1 MKYGFVKVACAS
13 PRLKV
18 ADCEFNAFEIIESAK
33 IAASKGAEIIVFPEL
48 SITGYTC
55 GDLFFQRS
63 LQVAAESQLKKI
75 IAETAELDAVIF
87 AGLPVAQS
95 EGLYNVGAAFYKGEL
110 LALFAKSYLPN
121 YGEFY
126 ERRHFTPF
134 QQNMD
139 TKFISFAG
147 FDEVPF
153 GTDIL
158 IQAKNFSE
166 LTIGCELCEDLW
178 VPVPPSSRH
187 ILAGAT
193 VIANLSGGNEIIGKA
208 DYRRSLVK
216 SHSARTLCAY
226 LYANAGLDESTQDMV
241 FAGHNLISENGTLLS
256 QSELFSSDTI
266 YADIDVERLC
276 QERRRTTSFGFSANN
291 NTFNSNYVIV
301 EIDLAA
307 GDGIANNAG
316 CENTAGTSKTA
327 GAGKESSDCKTANA
341 GKENTAGITTT
352 SGFTFNRY
360 VDPHPF
366 VPSDKEKRTQRC
378 LEVITLQAQ
387 GLAKRLRHINC
398 QSAVIGLSGG
408 LDSTLALLI
417 TCRAFD
423 LCGTPRQKIT
433 AITMPCFG
441 TTDRTYNNACS
452 LARECGATLKEVRI
466 ADAVRQHFADLGH
479 DESIHDVTYENCQ
492 ARERT
497 QVLMDYANKT
507 NGIVIGTGDLSE
519 LALGWCTYNGDHM
532 SMYGVNSSIPK
543 TLVRYL
549 VQWFAEDSEDA
560 KKSEFSKVLK
570 DILDTPVSPELL
582 PPKDGVISQ
591 VTEDLV
597 GPYELHDFFL
607 YYLLRFGF
615 SPAKIFFLAQ
625 NSTLPYEKD
634 VILKWLKTFYRRF
647 FTQQF
652 KRSCMPDGAKVG
664 TINLSPRGDWRM
676 PSDAMASLW
685 LKEIEEL

>member
-1 MKYGFVKVACAS
+1 MKYGFVKTACAS

-18 ADCEFNAFEIIESAK
+18 ADCNFNSEQIICAAK
-33 IAASKGAEIIVFPEL
+33 DAAKNGATVIVFPEL

-55 GDLFFQRS
+55 GDLFFQRT
-63 LQVAAESQLKKI
+63 LQNASEVQLKRI
-75 IAETAELDAVIF
+75 ISETAKLDSVIF
-87 AGLPVAQS
+87 VGLPVPRA
-95 EGLYNVGAAFYKGEL
+95 EGIYNCAAAIKGGEL

-134 QQNMD
+134 QQNMN
-139 TKFISFAG
+139 TQFIDFAG
-147 FDEVPF
+147 FEEVPF

-158 IQAKNFSE
+158 IQDEKDSAI
-166 LTIGCELCEDLW
+166 TIGCELCEDLW

-193 VIANLSGGNEIIGKA
+193 IIANLSGGNEIIGKA

-216 SHSARTLCAY
+216 SHSARSLCAY

-241 FAGHNLISENGTLLS
+241 FAGHNLISENGTLLAES
-256 QSELFSSDTI
+256 SLFSSETI

-276 QERRRTTSFGFSANN
+276 QERRRTTSFGFSVNN

-301 EIDLAA
+301 QVKMNVEKAA
-307 GDGIANNAG
+307 G
-316 CENTAGTSKTA
+316 EFS
-327 GAGKESSDCKTANA
+327 
-341 GKENTAGITTT
+341 
-352 SGFTFNRY
+352 RY

-366 VPSDKEKRTQRC
+366 VPSDKDKRTQRC

-423 LCGTPRQKIT
+423 LCGIERSKVT

-452 LARECGATLKEVRI
+452 LAKECGATLKEVPI

-479 DESIHDVTYENCQ
+479 DESLHDVTYENCQ

-549 VQWFAEDSEDA
+549 VQWFAEASEDA
-560 KKSEFSKVLK
+560 KNEKLASVLK

-582 PPKDGVISQ
+582 PPKEGVISQ

-597 GPYELHDFFL
+597 GPYELHDFYL

-615 SPAKIFFLAQ
+615 SPAKIYFLAQ
-625 NSTLPYEKD
+625 NANLPYGKD

-676 PSDAMASLW
+676 PSDAVYSAW
-685 LKEIEEL
+685 TEELETLK

>member
-1 MKYGFVKVACAS
+1 MKYGFVKTACAS

-18 ADCEFNAFEIIESAK
+18 ADCNFNSEQIICAAK
-33 IAASKGAEIIVFPEL
+33 DAAKNGASVIVFPEL

-55 GDLFFQRS
+55 GDLFFQRT
-63 LQVAAESQLKKI
+63 LQNASEVQLKRI
-75 IAETAELDAVIF
+75 ISETAKLDSVIF
-87 AGLPVAQS
+87 VGLPVPRA
-95 EGLYNVGAAFYKGEL
+95 EGIYNCAAAIKGGEL

-134 QQNMD
+134 QQNMN
-139 TKFISFAG
+139 TQFIDFAG
-147 FDEVPF
+147 FEEVPF

-158 IQAKNFSE
+158 IQDEKDSAI
-166 LTIGCELCEDLW
+166 TIGCELCEDLW

-193 VIANLSGGNEIIGKA
+193 IIANLSGGNEIIGKA

-216 SHSARTLCAY
+216 SHSARSLCAY

-241 FAGHNLISENGTLLS
+241 FAGHNLISENGTLLAES
-256 QSELFSSDTI
+256 SLFSSETI

-301 EIDLAA
+301 QIKMNVEKAA
-307 GDGIANNAG
+307 G
-316 CENTAGTSKTA
+316 EFS
-327 GAGKESSDCKTANA
+327 
-341 GKENTAGITTT
+341 
-352 SGFTFNRY
+352 RY

-366 VPSDKEKRTQRC
+366 VPSDKDKRTQRC

-423 LCGTPRQKIT
+423 LCGIERSKVTS
-433 AITMPCFG
+433 ITMPCFG

-452 LARECGATLKEVRI
+452 LAKECGATLKEVPI

-479 DESIHDVTYENCQ
+479 DESLHDVTYENCQ

-549 VQWFAEDSEDA
+549 VQWFAEASEDA
-560 KKSEFSKVLK
+560 KNEKLASVLK

-582 PPKDGVISQ
+582 PPKEGVISQ

-597 GPYELHDFFL
+597 GPYELHDFYL

-615 SPAKIFFLAQ
+615 SPAKIYFLAQ
-625 NSTLPYEKD
+625 NANLPYGKD

-676 PSDAMASLW
+676 PSDAVYSAW
-685 LKEIEEL
+685 NEELETLK

>member
-1 MKYGFVKVACAS
+1 MKYGFVKTACAS

-18 ADCEFNAFEIIESAK
+18 ADCNFNSEQIICAAK
-33 IAASKGAEIIVFPEL
+33 DAAKNGASVIVFPEL

-55 GDLFFQRS
+55 GDLFFQRT
-63 LQVAAESQLKKI
+63 LQNASEVQLKRI
-75 IAETAELDAVIF
+75 ISETAKLDSVIF
-87 AGLPVAQS
+87 VGLPVPRA
-95 EGLYNVGAAFYKGEL
+95 EGIYNCAAAIKGGEL

-134 QQNMD
+134 QQNMN
-139 TKFISFAG
+139 TQFIDFAG
-147 FDEVPF
+147 FEEVPF

-158 IQAKNFSE
+158 IQDEKDSAI
-166 LTIGCELCEDLW
+166 TIGCELCEDLW

-193 VIANLSGGNEIIGKA
+193 IIANLSGGNEIIGKA

-216 SHSARTLCAY
+216 SHSARSLCAY

-241 FAGHNLISENGTLLS
+241 FAGHNLISENGTLLAES
-256 QSELFSSDTI
+256 SLFSSETI

-301 EIDLAA
+301 QIKMNVEKAA
-307 GDGIANNAG
+307 G
-316 CENTAGTSKTA
+316 EFS
-327 GAGKESSDCKTANA
+327 
-341 GKENTAGITTT
+341 
-352 SGFTFNRY
+352 RY

-366 VPSDKEKRTQRC
+366 VPSDKDKRTQRC

-423 LCGTPRQKIT
+423 LCGIERSKVT

-452 LARECGATLKEVRI
+452 LAKECGATLKEVPI

-479 DESIHDVTYENCQ
+479 DESLHDVTYENCQ

-549 VQWFAEDSEDA
+549 VQWFAEASEDA
-560 KKSEFSKVLK
+560 KNEKLASVLK

-582 PPKDGVISQ
+582 PPKEGVISQ

-597 GPYELHDFFL
+597 GPYELHDFYL

-615 SPAKIFFLAQ
+615 SPAKIYFLAQ
-625 NSTLPYEKD
+625 NANFPYGKD

-676 PSDAMASLW
+676 PSDAVYSAW
-685 LKEIEEL
+685 NEELETLK

>member
-1 MKYGFVKVACAS
+1 MKYGFVKTACAS

-18 ADCEFNAFEIIESAK
+18 ADCNFNSEQIICAAK
-33 IAASKGAEIIVFPEL
+33 DAAKNGASVIVFPEL

-55 GDLFFQRS
+55 GDLFFQRT
-63 LQVAAESQLKKI
+63 LQNASEVQLKRI
-75 IAETAELDAVIF
+75 ISETAKLNSVIF
-87 AGLPVAQS
+87 VGLPVPRA
-95 EGLYNVGAAFYKGEL
+95 EGIYNCAAAIKGGEL

-134 QQNMD
+134 QQNMN
-139 TKFISFAG
+139 TQFIDFAG
-147 FDEVPF
+147 FEEVPF

-158 IQAKNFSE
+158 IQDEKDSAI
-166 LTIGCELCEDLW
+166 TIGCELCEDLW

-193 VIANLSGGNEIIGKA
+193 IIANLSGGNEIIGKA

-216 SHSARTLCAY
+216 SHSARSLCAY

-241 FAGHNLISENGTLLS
+241 FAGHNLISENGTLLAES
-256 QSELFSSDTI
+256 SLFSGETI

-301 EIDLAA
+301 QIKMNVEKAA
-307 GDGIANNAG
+307 G
-316 CENTAGTSKTA
+316 EFS
-327 GAGKESSDCKTANA
+327 
-341 GKENTAGITTT
+341 
-352 SGFTFNRY
+352 RY

-366 VPSDKEKRTQRC
+366 VPSDKDKRTQRC

-423 LCGTPRQKIT
+423 LCGIERSKVT

-452 LARECGATLKEVRI
+452 LAKECGATLKEVPI

-479 DESIHDVTYENCQ
+479 DESLHDVTYENCQ

-549 VQWFAEDSEDA
+549 VQWFAEASEDA
-560 KKSEFSKVLK
+560 KNEKLASVLK

-582 PPKDGVISQ
+582 PPKEGVISQ

-597 GPYELHDFFL
+597 GPYELHDFYL

-615 SPAKIFFLAQ
+615 SPAKIYFLAQ
-625 NSTLPYEKD
+625 NANLPYGKD

-676 PSDAMASLW
+676 PSDAVYSAW
-685 LKEIEEL
+685 NEELETLK

>member
-1 MKYGFVKVACAS
+1 MKYGFVKTACAS

-18 ADCEFNAFEIIESAK
+18 ADCNFNSEQIICAAK
-33 IAASKGAEIIVFPEL
+33 DAAKNGASVIVFPEL

-55 GDLFFQRS
+55 GDLFFQRT
-63 LQVAAESQLKKI
+63 LQNASEVQLKRI
-75 IAETAELDAVIF
+75 ISETAKLDSVIF
-87 AGLPVAQS
+87 VGLPVPRA
-95 EGLYNVGAAFYKGEL
+95 EGIYNCAAAIKGGEL

-134 QQNMD
+134 QQNMN
-139 TKFISFAG
+139 TQFIDFAG
-147 FDEVPF
+147 FEEVPF

-158 IQAKNFSE
+158 IQDEKDSAI
-166 LTIGCELCEDLW
+166 TIGCELCEDLW

-193 VIANLSGGNEIIGKA
+193 IIANLSGGNEIIGKA

-216 SHSARTLCAY
+216 SHSARSLCAY

-241 FAGHNLISENGTLLS
+241 FAGHNLISENGTLLAES
-256 QSELFSSDTI
+256 SLFSGETI

-301 EIDLAA
+301 QIKMNVEKAA
-307 GDGIANNAG
+307 G
-316 CENTAGTSKTA
+316 EFS
-327 GAGKESSDCKTANA
+327 
-341 GKENTAGITTT
+341 
-352 SGFTFNRY
+352 RY

-366 VPSDKEKRTQRC
+366 VPSDKDKRTQRC

-423 LCGTPRQKIT
+423 LCGIERSKVT

-452 LARECGATLKEVRI
+452 LAKECGATLKEVPI

-479 DESIHDVTYENCQ
+479 DESLHDVTYENCQ

-549 VQWFAEDSEDA
+549 VQWFAEASEDA
-560 KKSEFSKVLK
+560 KNEKFASVLK

-582 PPKDGVISQ
+582 PPKEGVISQ

-597 GPYELHDFFL
+597 GPYELHDFYL

-615 SPAKIFFLAQ
+615 SPAKIYFLAQ
-625 NSTLPYEKD
+625 NANLPYGKD

-676 PSDAMASLW
+676 PSDAVYSAW
-685 LKEIEEL
+685 NEELETLK

>member
-1 MKYGFVKVACAS
+1 MKYGFVKTACAS

-18 ADCEFNAFEIIESAK
+18 ADCNFNSEQIICAAK
-33 IAASKGAEIIVFPEL
+33 DAAKNGASVIVFPEL

-55 GDLFFQRS
+55 GDLFFQRT
-63 LQVAAESQLKKI
+63 LQNASEVQLKRI
-75 IAETAELDAVIF
+75 ISETAKLDSVIF
-87 AGLPVAQS
+87 VGLPVPRA
-95 EGLYNVGAAFYKGEL
+95 EGIYNCAAAIKGGEL

-134 QQNMD
+134 QQNMN
-139 TKFISFAG
+139 TQFIDFAG
-147 FDEVPF
+147 FEEVPF

-158 IQAKNFSE
+158 IQDEKDSAI
-166 LTIGCELCEDLW
+166 TIGCELCEDLW

-193 VIANLSGGNEIIGKA
+193 IIANLSGGNEIIGKA

-216 SHSARTLCAY
+216 SHSARSLCAY

-241 FAGHNLISENGTLLS
+241 FAGHNLISENGTLLAES
-256 QSELFSSDTI
+256 SLFSSETI

-301 EIDLAA
+301 QIKMNVEKAA
-307 GDGIANNAG
+307 G
-316 CENTAGTSKTA
+316 EFS
-327 GAGKESSDCKTANA
+327 
-341 GKENTAGITTT
+341 
-352 SGFTFNRY
+352 RY
-360 VDPHPF
+360 VDPHPL
-366 VPSDKEKRTQRC
+366 VPSDKDKRTPRC
-378 LEVITLQAQ
+378 LAVITLQAQ

-423 LCGTPRQKIT
+423 LCGIERSKVT

-452 LARECGATLKEVRI
+452 LAKECGATLKEVPI

-479 DESIHDVTYENCQ
+479 DESLHDVTYENCQ

-549 VQWFAEDSEDA
+549 VQWFAEASEDA
-560 KKSEFSKVLK
+560 KNEKLASVLK

-582 PPKDGVISQ
+582 PPKEGVISQ

-597 GPYELHDFFL
+597 GPYELHDFYL

-615 SPAKIFFLAQ
+615 SPAKIYFLAQ
-625 NSTLPYEKD
+625 NANLPYGKD

-676 PSDAMASLW
+676 PSDAVYSAW
-685 LKEIEEL
+685 NEELETLK

>member
-1 MKYGFVKVACAS
+1 MKYGFVKTACAS

-18 ADCEFNAFEIIESAK
+18 ADCNFNSEQIICAAK
-33 IAASKGAEIIVFPEL
+33 DAAKNGASVIVFPEL

-55 GDLFFQRS
+55 GDLFFQRT
-63 LQVAAESQLKKI
+63 LQNASEVQLKRI
-75 IAETAELDAVIF
+75 ISETAKLDSVIF
-87 AGLPVAQS
+87 VGLPVPRA
-95 EGLYNVGAAFYKGEL
+95 EGIYNCAAAIKGGEL

-134 QQNMD
+134 QQNMN
-139 TKFISFAG
+139 TQFIDFAG
-147 FDEVPF
+147 FEEVPF

-158 IQAKNFSE
+158 IQDEKDSAI
-166 LTIGCELCEDLW
+166 TIGCELCEDLW

-193 VIANLSGGNEIIGKA
+193 IIANLSGGNEIIGKA

-216 SHSARTLCAY
+216 SHSARSLCAY

-241 FAGHNLISENGTLLS
+241 FAGHNLISENGTLLAES
-256 QSELFSSDTI
+256 SLFSGETI

-291 NTFNSNYVIV
+291 NTFNSSYVIV
-301 EIDLAA
+301 QIKMNVEKAA
-307 GDGIANNAG
+307 G
-316 CENTAGTSKTA
+316 EFS
-327 GAGKESSDCKTANA
+327 
-341 GKENTAGITTT
+341 
-352 SGFTFNRY
+352 RY

-366 VPSDKEKRTQRC
+366 VPSDKDKRTQRC

-387 GLAKRLRHINC
+387 GLAKRLRHIKC

-423 LCGTPRQKIT
+423 LCGIERSKVT

-452 LARECGATLKEVRI
+452 LAKECGATLKEVPI

-479 DESIHDVTYENCQ
+479 DESLHDVTYENCQ

-549 VQWFAEDSEDA
+549 VQWFAEASEDA
-560 KKSEFSKVLK
+560 KNEKFASVLK

-597 GPYELHDFFL
+597 GPYELHDFYL

-615 SPAKIFFLAQ
+615 SPAKIYFLAQ
-625 NSTLPYEKD
+625 NANLPYGKD

-676 PSDAMASLW
+676 PSDAVYSAW
-685 LKEIEEL
+685 NEELETLK

>member
-1 MKYGFVKVACAS
+1 MKYGFVKTACAS

-18 ADCEFNAFEIIESAK
+18 ADCNFNSEQIICAAK
-33 IAASKGAEIIVFPEL
+33 DAAKNGASVIVFPEL

-55 GDLFFQRS
+55 GDLFFQRT
-63 LQVAAESQLKKI
+63 LQNASEVQLKRI
-75 IAETAELDAVIF
+75 ISETAKLDSVIF
-87 AGLPVAQS
+87 VGLPVPRA
-95 EGLYNVGAAFYKGEL
+95 EGIYNCAAAIKGGEL

-134 QQNMD
+134 QQNMN
-139 TKFISFAG
+139 TQFIDFAG
-147 FDEVPF
+147 FEEVPF

-158 IQAKNFSE
+158 IQDEKDSAI
-166 LTIGCELCEDLW
+166 TIGCELCEDLW

-193 VIANLSGGNEIIGKA
+193 IIANLSGGNEIIGKA

-226 LYANAGLDESTQDMV
+226 LYANAGLDESTQDMI
-241 FAGHNLISENGTLLS
+241 FAGHNLISENGTLLAES
-256 QSELFSSDTI
+256 SLFSSETI

-301 EIDLAA
+301 QIKMNVEKAA
-307 GDGIANNAG
+307 G
-316 CENTAGTSKTA
+316 EFS
-327 GAGKESSDCKTANA
+327 
-341 GKENTAGITTT
+341 
-352 SGFTFNRY
+352 RY

-366 VPSDKEKRTQRC
+366 VPSDKDKRTQRC

-423 LCGTPRQKIT
+423 LCGIERSKVT

-452 LARECGATLKEVRI
+452 LAKECGATLKEVPI
-466 ADAVRQHFADLGH
+466 AVAVRQHFADLGH
-479 DESIHDVTYENCQ
+479 DESLHDVTYENCQ

-549 VQWFAEDSEDA
+549 VQWFAEASEDA
-560 KKSEFSKVLK
+560 KNEKLASVLK

-582 PPKDGVISQ
+582 PPKEGVISQ

-597 GPYELHDFFL
+597 GPYELHDFYL

-615 SPAKIFFLAQ
+615 SPAKIYFLAQ
-625 NSTLPYEKD
+625 NANLPYGKD

-676 PSDAMASLW
+676 PSDAVYSAW
-685 LKEIEEL
+685 NEELETLK

>member
-1 MKYGFVKVACAS
+1 MKYGFVKTACAS

-18 ADCEFNAFEIIESAK
+18 ADCNFNSEQIICAAK
-33 IAASKGAEIIVFPEL
+33 DAAKNGASVIVFPEL

-55 GDLFFQRS
+55 GDLFFQRT
-63 LQVAAESQLKKI
+63 LQNASEVQLKRI
-75 IAETAELDAVIF
+75 ISETAKLDSVIF
-87 AGLPVAQS
+87 VGLPVPRA
-95 EGLYNVGAAFYKGEL
+95 EGIYNCAAAIKGGEL

-134 QQNMD
+134 QQNMN
-139 TKFISFAG
+139 TQFIDFAG
-147 FDEVPF
+147 FEEVPF

-158 IQAKNFSE
+158 IQDEKDSAI
-166 LTIGCELCEDLW
+166 TIGCELCEDLW

-193 VIANLSGGNEIIGKA
+193 IIANLSGGNEIIGKA

-216 SHSARTLCAY
+216 SHSARSLCAY

-241 FAGHNLISENGTLLS
+241 FAGHNLISENGTLLAES
-256 QSELFSSDTI
+256 SLFSSETI

-301 EIDLAA
+301 QIKMNVEKAA
-307 GDGIANNAG
+307 G
-316 CENTAGTSKTA
+316 EFS
-327 GAGKESSDCKTANA
+327 
-341 GKENTAGITTT
+341 
-352 SGFTFNRY
+352 RY

-366 VPSDKEKRTQRC
+366 VPSDKDKRTQRC

-423 LCGTPRQKIT
+423 LCGIERSKVT

-452 LARECGATLKEVRI
+452 LAKECGATLKEVPI

-479 DESIHDVTYENCQ
+479 DESLHDVTYENCQ

-549 VQWFAEDSEDA
+549 VQWFAEASEDA
-560 KKSEFSKVLK
+560 KNEKLASVLK

-597 GPYELHDFFL
+597 GPYELHDFYL

-615 SPAKIFFLAQ
+615 SPEKIYFLAQ
-625 NSTLPYEKD
+625 NANLPYGKD

-676 PSDAMASLW
+676 PSDAVYSAW
-685 LKEIEEL
+685 IEELETLK

>member
-1 MKYGFVKVACAS
+1 MTYGFIKTACAT
-13 PRLKV
+13 PELKV
-18 ADCEFNAFEIIESAK
+18 ADCEFNAAQIISSANETAK
-33 IAASKGAEIIVFPEL
+33 KGAQIIVFPEL

-55 GDLFFQRS
+55 GDLFFQNA
-63 LQVAAESQLKKI
+63 LQQNALEQLQKI
-75 IAETAELDAVIF
+75 ALKTKTLKALIF
-87 AGLPVAQS
+87 VGLPFART
-95 EGLYNVGAAFYKGEL
+95 EGIYNCAAAVYGGKI
-110 LALFAKSYLPN
+110 LALIPKTFLPN
-121 YGEFY
+121 YSEFY
-126 ERRHFTPF
+126 ERRQFTPF
-134 QQNMD
+134 SSKQKTQFVSIGNQEN
-139 TKFISFAG
+139 I
-147 FDEVPF
+147 PF

-158 IQAKNFSE
+158 IQDKSE
-166 LTIGCELCEDLW
+166 KTLCLACELCEDLW
-178 VPVPPSSRH
+178 VPLPPSTRH

-193 VIANLSGGNEIIGKA
+193 IIANLSAGNEIIGKA
-208 DYRRSLVK
+208 EYRRNLVK
-216 SHSARTLCAY
+216 SHSARSLCAY
-226 LYANAGLDESTQDMV
+226 LYANAGKDESTQDMV
-241 FAGHNLISENGTLLS
+241 FSGHSMISENGTLLAE
-256 QSELFSSDTI
+256 SELFSNKTV
-266 YADIDVERLC
+266 YAQVDVERLVN
-276 QERRRTTSFGFSANN
+276 ERRHTTSFAASVNN
-291 NTFNSNYVIV
+291 SDLQSEYTII
-301 EIDLAA
+301 EIDLTKAA
-307 GDGIANNAG
+307 A
-316 CENTAGTSKTA
+316 ETKTTSKTE
-327 GAGKESSDCKTANA
+327 KLE
-341 GKENTAGITTT
+341 
-352 SGFTFNRY
+352 RY

-423 LCGTPRQKIT
+423 LTGISRKKIT

-441 TTDRTYNNACS
+441 TTNRTYTNACS
-452 LARECGATLKEVRI
+452 LAKECGVTLKEIRI
-466 ADAVRQHFADLGH
+466 EAAVRQHMKDIGQSENTH
-479 DESIHDVTYENCQ
+479 DITYENCQ

-549 VQWFAEDSEDA
+549 VEWFSTDSDDA
-560 KKSEFSKVLK
+560 KNKNFSKVLK

-582 PPKDGVISQ
+582 PPKDGKISQ

-607 YYLLRFGF
+607 YYVLRFGF
-615 SPAKIFFLAQ
+615 APSKIFFLAQ
-625 NSTLPYEKD
+625 QAGFSYSKAE
-634 VILKWLKTFYRRF
+634 ILKWLKTFYRRF
-647 FTQQF
+647 FSQQF

-664 TINLSPRGDWRM
+664 TVNLSPRGDWRM
-676 PSDAMASLW
+676 PSDAQASLW
-685 LKEIEEL
+685 LKDLDNLK

>member
-1 MKYGFVKVACAS
+1 MKYGFVKTACAS

-18 ADCEFNAFEIIESAK
+18 ADCKFNAEQIITVAK
-33 IAASKGAEIIVFPEL
+33 EASKNGASVIVFPEL

-55 GDLFFQRS
+55 GDLFFQRT
-63 LQVAAESQLKKI
+63 LQTAAEAQLKQI
-75 IAETAELDAVIF
+75 IAETSKLDSVIF
-87 AGLPVAQS
+87 TGLPVPRA
-95 EGLYNVGAAFYKGEL
+95 EGIYNCAAVIYHGEL
-110 LALFAKSYLPN
+110 LALIAKSYLPT

-139 TKFISFAG
+139 TQFIDFAG
-147 FDEVPF
+147 FTEVPF

-158 IQAKNFSE
+158 IQDAENPQV
-166 LTIGCELCEDLW
+166 TIGCELCEDLW

-187 ILAGAT
+187 ILAGA
-193 VIANLSGGNEIIGKA
+193 VIIANLSGGNEIIGKA

-216 SHSARTLCAY
+216 SHSARSLCAY

-241 FAGHNLISENGTLLS
+241 FAGHNLISENGSLLAES
-256 QSELFSSDTI
+256 SLFSSETI

-301 EIDLAA
+301 QIKMNVEKAA
-307 GDGIANNAG
+307 G
-316 CENTAGTSKTA
+316 EFS
-327 GAGKESSDCKTANA
+327 
-341 GKENTAGITTT
+341 
-352 SGFTFNRY
+352 RY

-366 VPSDKEKRTQRC
+366 VPSDKDKRTQRC

-423 LCGTPRQKIT
+423 LCGIERSKVT

-452 LARECGATLKEVRI
+452 LAKECGATLKEVPI

-479 DESIHDVTYENCQ
+479 DESLHDVTYENCQ

-549 VQWFAEDSEDA
+549 VQWFAEASEDA
-560 KKSEFSKVLK
+560 KNEKFASVLK

-597 GPYELHDFFL
+597 GPYELHDFYL

-615 SPAKIFFLAQ
+615 SPAKIYFLAQ
-625 NSTLPYEKD
+625 NANLPYGKD

-676 PSDAMASLW
+676 PSDAVYSAW
-685 LKEIEEL
+685 NEELETLK

>member
-1 MKYGFVKVACAS
+1 MKYGFVKTACAS

-18 ADCEFNAFEIIESAK
+18 ADCNFNAEQIICAAK
-33 IAASKGAEIIVFPEL
+33 DAAKNGASVIVFPEL

-55 GDLFFQRS
+55 GDLFFQRT
-63 LQVAAESQLKKI
+63 LQNASEVQLKRI
-75 IAETAELDAVIF
+75 ISETAKLDSVIF
-87 AGLPVAQS
+87 VGLPVPRA
-95 EGLYNVGAAFYKGEL
+95 EGIYNCAAAIKGGEL

-134 QQNMD
+134 QQNMN
-139 TKFISFAG
+139 TQFIDFAG
-147 FDEVPF
+147 FEEVPF

-158 IQAKNFSE
+158 IQDEKDSAI
-166 LTIGCELCEDLW
+166 TIGCELCEDLW

-193 VIANLSGGNEIIGKA
+193 IIANLSGGNEIIGKA

-216 SHSARTLCAY
+216 SHSARSLCAY

-241 FAGHNLISENGTLLS
+241 FAGHNLISENGTLLAES
-256 QSELFSSDTI
+256 SLFSSETI

-301 EIDLAA
+301 QVTMNVE
-307 GDGIANNAG
+307 
-316 CENTAGTSKTA
+316 KTA
-327 GAGKESSDCKTANA
+327 GEFS
-341 GKENTAGITTT
+341 
-352 SGFTFNRY
+352 RY

-366 VPSDKEKRTQRC
+366 VPSDKDKRTQRC

-423 LCGTPRQKIT
+423 LCGIERSKVT

-452 LARECGATLKEVRI
+452 LAKECGATLKEVRI

-549 VQWFAEDSEDA
+549 VQWFAEASEDA
-560 KKSEFSKVLK
+560 KNEKFASVLK

-597 GPYELHDFFL
+597 GPYELHDFYL

-615 SPAKIFFLAQ
+615 SPAKIYFLAQ
-625 NSTLPYEKD
+625 NANLPYGKD

-676 PSDAMASLW
+676 PSDAMYSAW
-685 LKEIEEL
+685 NEELETLK

>member
-1 MKYGFVKVACAS
+1 MKYGFVKTACAS

-18 ADCEFNAFEIIESAK
+18 ADCNFNSEQIICAAK
-33 IAASKGAEIIVFPEL
+33 DAAKNGASVIVFPEL

-55 GDLFFQRS
+55 GDLFFQRT
-63 LQVAAESQLKKI
+63 LQNASEVQLKRI
-75 IAETAELDAVIF
+75 ISETAKLDSVIF
-87 AGLPVAQS
+87 VGLPVPRA
-95 EGLYNVGAAFYKGEL
+95 EGIYNCAAAIKGGEL

-134 QQNMD
+134 QQNMN
-139 TKFISFAG
+139 TQFIDFAG
-147 FDEVPF
+147 FEEVPF

-158 IQAKNFSE
+158 IQDEKDSAI
-166 LTIGCELCEDLW
+166 TIGCELCEDLW

-193 VIANLSGGNEIIGKA
+193 IIANLSGGNEIIGKA

-216 SHSARTLCAY
+216 SHSARSLCAY

-241 FAGHNLISENGTLLS
+241 FAGHNLISENGTLLAES
-256 QSELFSSDTI
+256 SLFSSETI

-301 EIDLAA
+301 QIKMNVEKAA
-307 GDGIANNAG
+307 G
-316 CENTAGTSKTA
+316 EFS
-327 GAGKESSDCKTANA
+327 
-341 GKENTAGITTT
+341 
-352 SGFTFNRY
+352 RY

-366 VPSDKEKRTQRC
+366 VPSDKDKRTQRC

-423 LCGTPRQKIT
+423 LCGIERSKVT

-452 LARECGATLKEVRI
+452 LAKECGATLKEVPI
-466 ADAVRQHFADLGH
+466 AVAVRQHFADLGH
-479 DESIHDVTYENCQ
+479 DESLHDVTYENCQ

-549 VQWFAEDSEDA
+549 VQWFAEASEDA
-560 KKSEFSKVLK
+560 KNEKLASVLK

-582 PPKDGVISQ
+582 PPKEGVISQ

-597 GPYELHDFFL
+597 GPYELHDFYL

-615 SPAKIFFLAQ
+615 SPAKIYFLAQ
-625 NSTLPYEKD
+625 NANLPYGKD

-676 PSDAMASLW
+676 PSDAVYSAW
-685 LKEIEEL
+685 TEELETLK

>member
-1 MKYGFVKVACAS
+1 MKYGFVKTACAS

-18 ADCEFNAFEIIESAK
+18 ADCNFNSEQIICAAK
-33 IAASKGAEIIVFPEL
+33 DAAKNGASVIVFPEL

-55 GDLFFQRS
+55 GDLFFQRT
-63 LQVAAESQLKKI
+63 LQNASEVQLKRI
-75 IAETAELDAVIF
+75 ISETAKLDSLIF
-87 AGLPVAQS
+87 VGLPVPRA
-95 EGLYNVGAAFYKGEL
+95 EGIYNCAAAIKGGEL

-134 QQNMD
+134 QQNMN
-139 TKFISFAG
+139 TQFIDFAG
-147 FDEVPF
+147 FEEVPF

-158 IQAKNFSE
+158 IQDEKDSAI
-166 LTIGCELCEDLW
+166 TIGCELCEDLW

-193 VIANLSGGNEIIGKA
+193 IIANLSGGNEIIGKA

-216 SHSARTLCAY
+216 SHSARSLCAY

-241 FAGHNLISENGTLLS
+241 FAGHNLISENGTLLAES
-256 QSELFSSDTI
+256 SLFSSETI

-291 NTFNSNYVIV
+291 NTFNSNSVIV
-301 EIDLAA
+301 QIKMNVEKAA
-307 GDGIANNAG
+307 G
-316 CENTAGTSKTA
+316 EFS
-327 GAGKESSDCKTANA
+327 
-341 GKENTAGITTT
+341 
-352 SGFTFNRY
+352 RY

-366 VPSDKEKRTQRC
+366 VPSDKDKRTQRC

-423 LCGTPRQKIT
+423 LCGIERSKVT

-452 LARECGATLKEVRI
+452 LAKECGATLKEVPI

-479 DESIHDVTYENCQ
+479 DESLHDVTYENCQ

-549 VQWFAEDSEDA
+549 VQWFAEASEDA
-560 KKSEFSKVLK
+560 KNEKLASVLK

-582 PPKDGVISQ
+582 PPKEGVISQ

-597 GPYELHDFFL
+597 GPYELHDFYL

-615 SPAKIFFLAQ
+615 SPAKIYFLAQ
-625 NSTLPYEKD
+625 NANLPYGKD

-676 PSDAMASLW
+676 PSDAVYSAW
-685 LKEIEEL
+685 NEELETLK

>member
-1 MKYGFVKVACAS
+1 MKYGFVKTACAS

-18 ADCEFNAFEIIESAK
+18 ADCNFNSEQIICAAK
-33 IAASKGAEIIVFPEL
+33 DAAKNGASVIVFPEL

-55 GDLFFQRS
+55 GDLFFQRT
-63 LQVAAESQLKKI
+63 LQNASEVQLKRI
-75 IAETAELDAVIF
+75 ISETAKLDSVIF
-87 AGLPVAQS
+87 VGLPVPRA
-95 EGLYNVGAAFYKGEL
+95 EGIYNCAAAIKGGEL

-134 QQNMD
+134 QQNMN
-139 TKFISFAG
+139 TQFIDFAG
-147 FDEVPF
+147 FEEVPF

-158 IQAKNFSE
+158 IQDEKDSAI
-166 LTIGCELCEDLW
+166 TIGCELCEDLW
-178 VPVPPSSRH
+178 VSVPPSSRH

-193 VIANLSGGNEIIGKA
+193 IIANLSGGNEIIGKA

-216 SHSARTLCAY
+216 SHSARSLCAY

-241 FAGHNLISENGTLLS
+241 FAGHNLISENGTLLAES
-256 QSELFSSDTI
+256 SLFSSETI

-301 EIDLAA
+301 QIKMNVEKAA
-307 GDGIANNAG
+307 G
-316 CENTAGTSKTA
+316 EFS
-327 GAGKESSDCKTANA
+327 
-341 GKENTAGITTT
+341 
-352 SGFTFNRY
+352 RY

-366 VPSDKEKRTQRC
+366 VPSDKDKRTQRC

-423 LCGTPRQKIT
+423 LCGIERSKVT

-452 LARECGATLKEVRI
+452 LAKECGATLKEVPI

-479 DESIHDVTYENCQ
+479 DESLHDVTYENCQ

-549 VQWFAEDSEDA
+549 VQWFAEASEDA
-560 KKSEFSKVLK
+560 KNEKFASVLK

-597 GPYELHDFFL
+597 GPYELHDFYL

-615 SPAKIFFLAQ
+615 SPAKIYFLAQ
-625 NSTLPYEKD
+625 NANLPYGKD

-676 PSDAMASLW
+676 PSDAVYSAW
-685 LKEIEEL
+685 NEELETLK

>member
-1 MKYGFVKVACAS
+1 MKYGFVKTACAS

-18 ADCEFNAFEIIESAK
+18 ADCNFNSEQIICAAK
-33 IAASKGAEIIVFPEL
+33 DAAKNGASVIVFPEL

-55 GDLFFQRS
+55 GDLFFQRT
-63 LQVAAESQLKKI
+63 LQNASEVQLKRI
-75 IAETAELDAVIF
+75 ISETAKLDSVIF
-87 AGLPVAQS
+87 VGLPVPRA
-95 EGLYNVGAAFYKGEL
+95 EGIYNCAAAIKGGEL

-134 QQNMD
+134 QQNMN
-139 TKFISFAG
+139 TQFIDFAG
-147 FDEVPF
+147 FEEVPF

-158 IQAKNFSE
+158 IQDEKDSAI
-166 LTIGCELCEDLW
+166 TIGCELCEDLW

-193 VIANLSGGNEIIGKA
+193 IIANLSGGNEIIGKA

-216 SHSARTLCAY
+216 SHSARSLCAY

-241 FAGHNLISENGTLLS
+241 FAGHNLISENGTLLAES
-256 QSELFSSDTI
+256 SLFSSETI

-301 EIDLAA
+301 QIKMNVEKAA
-307 GDGIANNAG
+307 G
-316 CENTAGTSKTA
+316 EFS
-327 GAGKESSDCKTANA
+327 
-341 GKENTAGITTT
+341 
-352 SGFTFNRY
+352 RY

-366 VPSDKEKRTQRC
+366 VPSDKDKRTQRC

-423 LCGTPRQKIT
+423 LCGIERSKVT

-452 LARECGATLKEVRI
+452 LAKECGATLKEVPI

-479 DESIHDVTYENCQ
+479 DESLHDVTYENCQ

-549 VQWFAEDSEDA
+549 VQWFAEASEDA
-560 KKSEFSKVLK
+560 KNEKLASVLK

-582 PPKDGVISQ
+582 PPKEGVISQ

-597 GPYELHDFFL
+597 GPYELHDFYL

-615 SPAKIFFLAQ
+615 SPAKIYFLAQ
-625 NSTLPYEKD
+625 NANLPYGKD
-634 VILKWLKTFYRRF
+634 VILKWLKTFYCRF

-676 PSDAMASLW
+676 PSDAVYSAW
-685 LKEIEEL
+685 NEELETLK

>member
-1 MKYGFVKVACAS
+1 MKYGFVKTACAS

-18 ADCEFNAFEIIESAK
+18 ADCNFNSEQIICAAK
-33 IAASKGAEIIVFPEL
+33 DAAKNGASVIVFPEL

-55 GDLFFQRS
+55 GDLFFQRT
-63 LQVAAESQLKKI
+63 LQNASEVQLKRI
-75 IAETAELDAVIF
+75 ISETAKLDSVIF
-87 AGLPVAQS
+87 VGLPVPRA
-95 EGLYNVGAAFYKGEL
+95 EGIYNCAAAIKGGEL

-134 QQNMD
+134 QQNMN
-139 TKFISFAG
+139 TQFIDFAG
-147 FDEVPF
+147 FEEVPF

-158 IQAKNFSE
+158 IQDEKDSAI
-166 LTIGCELCEDLW
+166 TIGCELCEDLW

-193 VIANLSGGNEIIGKA
+193 IIANLSGGNEIIGKA

-216 SHSARTLCAY
+216 SHSARSLCAY

-241 FAGHNLISENGTLLS
+241 FAGHNLISENGTLLAES
-256 QSELFSSDTI
+256 SLFSSETI

-276 QERRRTTSFGFSANN
+276 QERRRMTSFGFSANN

-301 EIDLAA
+301 QIKMNVEKAA
-307 GDGIANNAG
+307 G
-316 CENTAGTSKTA
+316 EFS
-327 GAGKESSDCKTANA
+327 
-341 GKENTAGITTT
+341 
-352 SGFTFNRY
+352 RY

-366 VPSDKEKRTQRC
+366 VPSDKDKRTQRC

-423 LCGTPRQKIT
+423 LCGIERSKVT

-452 LARECGATLKEVRI
+452 LAKECGATLKEVPI

-479 DESIHDVTYENCQ
+479 DESLHDVTYENCQ

-549 VQWFAEDSEDA
+549 VQWFAEASEDA
-560 KKSEFSKVLK
+560 KNEKLASVLK

-582 PPKDGVISQ
+582 PPKEGVISQ

-597 GPYELHDFFL
+597 GPYELHDFYL

-615 SPAKIFFLAQ
+615 SPAKIYFLAQ
-625 NSTLPYEKD
+625 NANLPYGKD

-676 PSDAMASLW
+676 PSDAVYSAW
-685 LKEIEEL
+685 NEELETLK

>member
-1 MKYGFVKVACAS
+1 MAYGFIKTACVS

-18 ADCEFNAFEIIESAK
+18 ADCIFNAEQIIENAEK
-33 IAASKGAEIIVFPEL
+33 ASKNDASIIVFPEL

-55 GDLFFQRS
+55 GDLFFQKTLQRTAQEQLALIIKKTAKLKS
-63 LQVAAESQLKKI
+63 L
-75 IAETAELDAVIF
+75 IF
-87 AGLPVAQS
+87 VGLPLPRN
-95 EGLYNVGAAFYKGEL
+95 EGIYNCAAAIYEGRL
-110 LALFAKSYLPN
+110 LALYAKSYLPN

-126 ERRHFTPF
+126 EHRQFTPF
-134 QQNMD
+134 QQNME
-139 TKFISFAG
+139 TQFINFAG
-147 FDEVPF
+147 FENVPF

-158 IQAKNFSE
+158 IQDEKNPD
-166 LTIGCELCEDLW
+166 LTIACELCEDLW

-193 VIANLSGGNEIIGKA
+193 VIANLSAGNEIIGKEE
-208 DYRRSLVK
+208 YRRNLVK
-216 SHSARTLCAY
+216 SQSARSICAY
-226 LYANAGLDESTQDMV
+226 LYANAGMDESTQDMV
-241 FAGHNLISENGTLLS
+241 FAGHNLIVENGTLLA
-256 QSELFSSDTI
+256 QSTLFSNETI
-266 YADIDVERLC
+266 YADIDFERLC
-276 QERRRTTSFGFSANN
+276 QERRRTSSFGYSANN
-291 NTFNSNYVIV
+291 STFATDYTTIY
-301 EIDLAA
+301 IDLVK
-307 GDGIANNAG
+307 DS
-316 CENTAGTSKTA
+316 ELS
-327 GAGKESSDCKTANA
+327 
-341 GKENTAGITTT
+341 
-352 SGFTFNRY
+352 RY
-360 VDPHPF
+360 IDAHPF
-366 VPSDKEKRTQRC
+366 VPNDAEKRTQRC
-378 LEVITLQAQ
+378 LEVITLQYQ

-423 LCGTPRQKIT
+423 SVGVSREKIT

-441 TTDRTYNNACS
+441 TTDRTYNNACA
-452 LARECGATLKEVRI
+452 LARECGVTLKEVRI
-466 ADAVRQHFADLGH
+466 ADSVRQHFKNIGQDEAVH
-479 DESIHDVTYENCQ
+479 DITYENCQ

-549 VQWFAEDSEDA
+549 VQWFADDKDSA
-560 KKSEFSKVLK
+560 VLR

-582 PPKDGVISQ
+582 PPTDGKISQ

-615 SPAKIFFLAQ
+615 SPAKIYFLAKH
-625 NSTLPYEKD
+625 SELGKTYDEAT
-634 VILKWLKTFYRRF
+634 ILKWLKTFYRRF
-647 FTQQF
+647 FSQQF

-676 PSDAMASLW
+676 PSDAAASVW
-685 LKEIEEL
+685 LQEIENL

>member
-1 MKYGFVKVACAS
+1 MKYGFVKTACAS

-18 ADCEFNAFEIIESAK
+18 ADCNFNSEQIICAAK
-33 IAASKGAEIIVFPEL
+33 DAAKNGASVIVFPEL

-55 GDLFFQRS
+55 GDLFFQRT
-63 LQVAAESQLKKI
+63 LQNASEVQLKRI
-75 IAETAELDAVIF
+75 ISETAKLDSVIF
-87 AGLPVAQS
+87 VGLPVPRA
-95 EGLYNVGAAFYKGEL
+95 EGIYNCAAAIKGGEL

-134 QQNMD
+134 QQNMN
-139 TKFISFAG
+139 TQFIDFAG
-147 FDEVPF
+147 FEEVPF

-158 IQAKNFSE
+158 IQDEKDSAI
-166 LTIGCELCEDLW
+166 TIGCELCEDLW

-193 VIANLSGGNEIIGKA
+193 IIANLSGGNEIIGKA

-216 SHSARTLCAY
+216 SHSARSLCAY

-241 FAGHNLISENGTLLS
+241 FAGHNLISENGTLLAES
-256 QSELFSSDTI
+256 SLFSSETI

-301 EIDLAA
+301 QIKMNVE
-307 GDGIANNAG
+307 
-316 CENTAGTSKTA
+316 KTA
-327 GAGKESSDCKTANA
+327 GEFS
-341 GKENTAGITTT
+341 
-352 SGFTFNRY
+352 RY

-366 VPSDKEKRTQRC
+366 VPSDKDKRTQRC

-423 LCGTPRQKIT
+423 LCGIERSKVT

-452 LARECGATLKEVRI
+452 LAKECGATLKEVPI

-479 DESIHDVTYENCQ
+479 DESLHDVTYENCQ

-549 VQWFAEDSEDA
+549 VQWFAEASEDA
-560 KKSEFSKVLK
+560 KNEKFASVLK

-597 GPYELHDFFL
+597 GPYELHDFYL

-615 SPAKIFFLAQ
+615 SPAKIYFLAQ
-625 NSTLPYEKD
+625 NANLPYGKD

-676 PSDAMASLW
+676 PSDAVYSAW
-685 LKEIEEL
+685 NEELETLK

>member
-1 MKYGFVKVACAS
+1 MKYGFVKTACAS

-18 ADCEFNAFEIIESAK
+18 ADCNFNSKQIICAAK
-33 IAASKGAEIIVFPEL
+33 DAAKNGASVIVFPEL

-55 GDLFFQRS
+55 GDLFFQRT
-63 LQVAAESQLKKI
+63 LQNASEVQLKRI
-75 IAETAELDAVIF
+75 ISETAKLDSVIF
-87 AGLPVAQS
+87 VGLPVPRA
-95 EGLYNVGAAFYKGEL
+95 EGIYNCAAAIKGGEL

-134 QQNMD
+134 QQNMN
-139 TKFISFAG
+139 TQFIDFAG
-147 FDEVPF
+147 FEEVPF

-158 IQAKNFSE
+158 IQDEKDSAI
-166 LTIGCELCEDLW
+166 TIGCELCEDLW

-193 VIANLSGGNEIIGKA
+193 IIANLSGGNEIIGKA

-216 SHSARTLCAY
+216 SHSARSLCAY

-241 FAGHNLISENGTLLS
+241 FAGHNLISENGTLLAES
-256 QSELFSSDTI
+256 SLFSSETI

-301 EIDLAA
+301 QIKMNVEKAA
-307 GDGIANNAG
+307 G
-316 CENTAGTSKTA
+316 EFS
-327 GAGKESSDCKTANA
+327 
-341 GKENTAGITTT
+341 
-352 SGFTFNRY
+352 RY

-366 VPSDKEKRTQRC
+366 VPSDKDKRTQRC

-423 LCGTPRQKIT
+423 LCGIERSKVT

-452 LARECGATLKEVRI
+452 LAKECGATLKEVPI

-479 DESIHDVTYENCQ
+479 DESLHDVTYENCQ

-549 VQWFAEDSEDA
+549 VQWFAEASEDA
-560 KKSEFSKVLK
+560 KNEKLASVLK

-582 PPKDGVISQ
+582 PPKEGVISQ

-597 GPYELHDFFL
+597 GPYELHDFYL

-615 SPAKIFFLAQ
+615 SPAKIYFLAQ
-625 NSTLPYEKD
+625 NANLPYGKD

-676 PSDAMASLW
+676 PSDAVYSAW
-685 LKEIEEL
+685 NEELETLK

>member
-1 MKYGFVKVACAS
+1 MKYGFVKTACAS

-18 ADCEFNAFEIIESAK
+18 ADCNFNAEQIICTAK
-33 IAASKGAEIIVFPEL
+33 DAAKNGASVIVFPEL

-55 GDLFFQRS
+55 GDLFFQRT
-63 LQVAAESQLKKI
+63 LQNASEVQLKRI
-75 IAETAELDAVIF
+75 ISETAKLDSVIF
-87 AGLPVAQS
+87 VGLPVSRA
-95 EGLYNVGAAFYKGEL
+95 EGIYNCAAAIKGGEL

-134 QQNMD
+134 QQNMS
-139 TKFISFAG
+139 TQFIDFAD
-147 FDEVPF
+147 FEEVPF

-158 IQAKNFSE
+158 IQDEKDSAI
-166 LTIGCELCEDLW
+166 TIGCELCEDLW

-193 VIANLSGGNEIIGKA
+193 IIANLSGGNEIIGKA

-216 SHSARTLCAY
+216 SHSARSLCAY

-241 FAGHNLISENGTLLS
+241 FAGHNLISENGTLLAES
-256 QSELFSSDTI
+256 SLFSSETI

-301 EIDLAA
+301 QVTMNVE
-307 GDGIANNAG
+307 
-316 CENTAGTSKTA
+316 KTA
-327 GAGKESSDCKTANA
+327 GEFS
-341 GKENTAGITTT
+341 
-352 SGFTFNRY
+352 RY

-366 VPSDKEKRTQRC
+366 VPSDKDKRTQRC

-423 LCGTPRQKIT
+423 LCGIERSKVT

-452 LARECGATLKEVRI
+452 LAKECGATLKEVRI

-549 VQWFAEDSEDA
+549 VQWFAEASEDA
-560 KKSEFSKVLK
+560 KNEKFASVLK

-597 GPYELHDFFL
+597 GPYELHDFYL

-615 SPAKIFFLAQ
+615 SPAKIYFLAQ
-625 NSTLPYEKD
+625 NANLPYGKD

-676 PSDAMASLW
+676 PSDAMYSAW
-685 LKEIEEL
+685 NEELETLK

>member
-1 MKYGFVKVACAS
+1 MKYGFVKTACAS

-18 ADCEFNAFEIIESAK
+18 ADCNFNSEQIICAAK
-33 IAASKGAEIIVFPEL
+33 DAAKNGASVIVFPEL

-55 GDLFFQRS
+55 GDLFFQRT
-63 LQVAAESQLKKI
+63 LQNASEVQLKRI
-75 IAETAELDAVIF
+75 ISETAKLDSVIF
-87 AGLPVAQS
+87 VGLPVPRA
-95 EGLYNVGAAFYKGEL
+95 EGIYNCAAAIKGGEL

-134 QQNMD
+134 QQNMN
-139 TKFISFAG
+139 TQFIDFAG
-147 FDEVPF
+147 FEEVPF

-158 IQAKNFSE
+158 IQDEKDSAI
-166 LTIGCELCEDLW
+166 TIGCELCEDLW

-193 VIANLSGGNEIIGKA
+193 IIANLSGGNEIIGKA

-216 SHSARTLCAY
+216 SHSARSLCAY

-241 FAGHNLISENGTLLS
+241 FAGHNLISENGTLLAES
-256 QSELFSSDTI
+256 SLFSSETI

-301 EIDLAA
+301 QIKMNVEKAA
-307 GDGIANNAG
+307 G
-316 CENTAGTSKTA
+316 EFS
-327 GAGKESSDCKTANA
+327 
-341 GKENTAGITTT
+341 
-352 SGFTFNRY
+352 RY

-366 VPSDKEKRTQRC
+366 VPSDKDKRTQRC

-408 LDSTLALLI
+408 LDSTLAILI

-423 LCGTPRQKIT
+423 LCGIERSKVT

-452 LARECGATLKEVRI
+452 LAKECGATLKEVPI

-479 DESIHDVTYENCQ
+479 DESLHDVTYENCQ

-549 VQWFAEDSEDA
+549 VQWFAEASEDA
-560 KKSEFSKVLK
+560 KNEKLASVLK

-582 PPKDGVISQ
+582 PPKEGVISQ

-597 GPYELHDFFL
+597 GPYELHDFYL

-615 SPAKIFFLAQ
+615 SPAKIYFLAQ
-625 NSTLPYEKD
+625 NANLPYGKD

-652 KRSCMPDGAKVG
+652 KRRCMTDGAKVG

-676 PSDAMASLW
+676 PSDAVYSAW
-685 LKEIEEL
+685 NEELETLK

>member
-1 MKYGFVKVACAS
+1 MKYGFVKTACAS

-18 ADCEFNAFEIIESAK
+18 ADCNFNSEQIICAAK
-33 IAASKGAEIIVFPEL
+33 DAAKNGASVIVFPEL

-55 GDLFFQRS
+55 GDLFFQRT
-63 LQVAAESQLKKI
+63 LQNASEVQLKRI
-75 IAETAELDAVIF
+75 ISETAKLDSVIF
-87 AGLPVAQS
+87 VGLPVPRA
-95 EGLYNVGAAFYKGEL
+95 EGIYNCAAAIKGGEL

-134 QQNMD
+134 QQNMN
-139 TKFISFAG
+139 TQFIDFAG
-147 FDEVPF
+147 FEEVPF

-158 IQAKNFSE
+158 IQDEKDSAI
-166 LTIGCELCEDLW
+166 TIGCELCEDLW

-193 VIANLSGGNEIIGKA
+193 IIANLSGGNEIIGKA

-216 SHSARTLCAY
+216 SHSARSLCAY

-241 FAGHNLISENGTLLS
+241 FAGHNLISENGTLLAES
-256 QSELFSSDTI
+256 SLFSSETI

-301 EIDLAA
+301 QIKMNVEKAA
-307 GDGIANNAG
+307 G
-316 CENTAGTSKTA
+316 EFS
-327 GAGKESSDCKTANA
+327 
-341 GKENTAGITTT
+341 
-352 SGFTFNRY
+352 RY

-366 VPSDKEKRTQRC
+366 VPSDKDKRTQRC

-408 LDSTLALLI
+408 LDSTLAILI

-423 LCGTPRQKIT
+423 LCGIERSKVT

-452 LARECGATLKEVRI
+452 LAKECGATLKEVPI

-479 DESIHDVTYENCQ
+479 DESLHDVTYENCQ

-549 VQWFAEDSEDA
+549 VQWCAEASEDA
-560 KKSEFSKVLK
+560 KNEKLASVLK

-582 PPKDGVISQ
+582 PPKEGVISQ

-597 GPYELHDFFL
+597 GPYELHDFYL

-615 SPAKIFFLAQ
+615 SPAKIYFLAQ
-625 NSTLPYEKD
+625 NANLPYGKD

-676 PSDAMASLW
+676 PSDAVYSAW
-685 LKEIEEL
+685 NEELETLK

>member
-1 MKYGFVKVACAS
+1 MKYGFVKTACAS

-18 ADCEFNAFEIIESAK
+18 ADCNFNSEQIICAAK
-33 IAASKGAEIIVFPEL
+33 DAAKNGASVIVFPEL

-55 GDLFFQRS
+55 GDLFFQRT
-63 LQVAAESQLKKI
+63 LQNASEVQLKRI
-75 IAETAELDAVIF
+75 ISETAKLDSLIF
-87 AGLPVAQS
+87 VGLPVPRA
-95 EGLYNVGAAFYKGEL
+95 EGIYNCAAAIKGGEL

-134 QQNMD
+134 QQNMN
-139 TKFISFAG
+139 TQFIDFAG
-147 FDEVPF
+147 FEEVPF

-158 IQAKNFSE
+158 IQDEKDSAI
-166 LTIGCELCEDLW
+166 TIGCELCEDLW

-193 VIANLSGGNEIIGKA
+193 IIANLSGGNEIIGKA

-216 SHSARTLCAY
+216 SHSARSLCAY

-241 FAGHNLISENGTLLS
+241 FAGHNLISENGTLLAES
-256 QSELFSSDTI
+256 SLFSSETI

-301 EIDLAA
+301 QIKMNVEKAA
-307 GDGIANNAG
+307 G
-316 CENTAGTSKTA
+316 EFS
-327 GAGKESSDCKTANA
+327 
-341 GKENTAGITTT
+341 
-352 SGFTFNRY
+352 RY

-366 VPSDKEKRTQRC
+366 VPSDKDKRTQRC

-423 LCGTPRQKIT
+423 LCGIERSKVT

-452 LARECGATLKEVRI
+452 LAKECGATLKEVPI

-479 DESIHDVTYENCQ
+479 DESLHDVTYENCQ

-549 VQWFAEDSEDA
+549 VQWFAEASEDA
-560 KKSEFSKVLK
+560 KNEKFASVLK

-582 PPKDGVISQ
+582 PPKEGVISQ

-597 GPYELHDFFL
+597 GPYELHDFYL

-615 SPAKIFFLAQ
+615 SPAKIYFLAQ
-625 NSTLPYEKD
+625 NANLPYGKD

-676 PSDAMASLW
+676 PSDAVYSAW
-685 LKEIEEL
+685 NEELETLK

>member
-1 MKYGFVKVACAS
+1 MKYGFVKTACAS

-18 ADCEFNAFEIIESAK
+18 ADCNFNSEQIICAAK
-33 IAASKGAEIIVFPEL
+33 DAAKNGASVIVFPEL

-55 GDLFFQRS
+55 GDLFFQRT
-63 LQVAAESQLKKI
+63 LQNASEVQLKRI
-75 IAETAELDAVIF
+75 ISETAKLDSVIF
-87 AGLPVAQS
+87 VGLPVPRA
-95 EGLYNVGAAFYKGEL
+95 EGIYNCAAAIKGGEL

-134 QQNMD
+134 QQNMN
-139 TKFISFAG
+139 TQFIDFAG
-147 FDEVPF
+147 FEEVPF

-158 IQAKNFSE
+158 IQDEKDSAI
-166 LTIGCELCEDLW
+166 TIGCELCEDLW

-193 VIANLSGGNEIIGKA
+193 IIANLSGGNEIIGKA

-216 SHSARTLCAY
+216 SHSARSLCAY

-241 FAGHNLISENGTLLS
+241 FAGHNLISENGTLLAES
-256 QSELFSSDTI
+256 SLFSSETI

-301 EIDLAA
+301 QIKMNVEKAA
-307 GDGIANNAG
+307 G
-316 CENTAGTSKTA
+316 EFS
-327 GAGKESSDCKTANA
+327 
-341 GKENTAGITTT
+341 
-352 SGFTFNRY
+352 RY

-366 VPSDKEKRTQRC
+366 VPSDKDKRTQRC

-423 LCGTPRQKIT
+423 LCSIERSKVT

-452 LARECGATLKEVRI
+452 LAKECGATLKEVPI
-466 ADAVRQHFADLGH
+466 ADAVRQHFRDLGH
-479 DESIHDVTYENCQ
+479 DESLHDVTYENCQ

-549 VQWFAEDSEDA
+549 VQWFAEASEDA
-560 KKSEFSKVLK
+560 KNEKLASVLK

-582 PPKDGVISQ
+582 PPKEGVISQ

-597 GPYELHDFFL
+597 GPYELHDFYL

-615 SPAKIFFLAQ
+615 SPAKIYFLAQ
-625 NSTLPYEKD
+625 NANLPYGKD

-676 PSDAMASLW
+676 PSDAVYSAW
-685 LKEIEEL
+685 TEELETLK

>member
-1 MKYGFVKVACAS
+1 MKYGFVKTACAS

-18 ADCEFNAFEIIESAK
+18 ADCNFNSEQIICAAK
-33 IAASKGAEIIVFPEL
+33 DAAKNGASVIVFPEL

-55 GDLFFQRS
+55 GDLFFQRT
-63 LQVAAESQLKKI
+63 LQNASEVQLKRI
-75 IAETAELDAVIF
+75 ISETAKLDSVIF
-87 AGLPVAQS
+87 VGLPVPRA
-95 EGLYNVGAAFYKGEL
+95 EGIYNCAAAIKGGEL

-139 TKFISFAG
+139 TQFIDFAG
-147 FDEVPF
+147 FTEVPF

-158 IQAKNFSE
+158 IQDEENPQV
-166 LTIGCELCEDLW
+166 TIGCELCEDLW

-187 ILAGAT
+187 ILAGA
-193 VIANLSGGNEIIGKA
+193 VIIANLSGGNEIIGKA

-216 SHSARTLCAY
+216 SHSARSLCAY

-241 FAGHNLISENGTLLS
+241 FAGHNLISENGSLLAES
-256 QSELFSSDTI
+256 SLFSSETI

-291 NTFNSNYVIV
+291 NTFNSNYVVVQINLNL
-301 EIDLAA
+301 EKA
-307 GDGIANNAG
+307 GGD
-316 CENTAGTSKTA
+316 
-327 GAGKESSDCKTANA
+327 
-341 GKENTAGITTT
+341 
-352 SGFTFNRY
+352 FTRY

-423 LCGTPRQKIT
+423 LCGIERSKVR

-441 TTDRTYNNACS
+441 TTDRTYNNACQ
-452 LARECGATLKEVRI
+452 LAKECGATLKEVPI

-479 DESIHDVTYENCQ
+479 DESLHDVTYENCQ

-560 KKSEFSKVLK
+560 KKGQFASVLK

-597 GPYELHDFFL
+597 GPYELHDFYL

-615 SPAKIFFLAQ
+615 SPAKIYFLAQ
-625 NSTLPYEKD
+625 NANLPYGKD

-676 PSDAMASLW
+676 PSDAVYSAW
-685 LKEIEEL
+685 NEELETLK